1 MARASD
7 STGGDVVL
15 AQSSSQLDELKD
27 ALTSSQVTGWD
38 ILGALAVMVVSI
50 PVSVLISRLATRLLR
65 RIPNLPDEFVQAGSR
80 TSRWLV
86 YLIALAWSLSLLG
99 VTVDWIVIVVV
110 VVVIVI
116 VLMARPMV
124 ENGAAGLLLTMR
136 PAFGE
141 GDQIETAGYRGTVAQ
156 IGSRS
161 TVLTM
166 ADGRQIHIPN
176 SQVLGE
182 PVVVYAASD
191 NRKAAF
197 DITVA
202 YDADLDT
209 VTQALMKAAS
219 GVDGVQQDPAPGVQ
233 ATAFAHNTITLK
245 VSYWYPSSM
254 TSASTVTDGVIRAC
268 RDTLVGADISPAV
281 PALDVVE
288 EPAAS
293 DDKSEA
299 DDRELRT

>member
-7 STGGDVVL
+7 STGGDIVL
-15 AQSSSQLDELKD
+15 AQSSSQLEDLKD

-50 PVSVLISRLATRLLR
+50 PVSLLVSSLATRALR
-65 RIPNLPDEFVQAGSR
+65 RIPNLPDEFVLAGSR

-99 VTVDWIVIVVV
+99 VTVDWIVIVVAV
-110 VVVIVI
+110 VVVVVI

-141 GDQIETAGYRGTVAQ
+141 GDQITTAGYRGTVAE

-161 TVLTM
+161 TVLTT
-166 ADGRQIHIPN
+166 ADGPQIHIPN
-176 SQVLGE
+176 SQVLSG
-182 PVVVYAASD
+182 PIVVFTASD
-191 NRKAAF
+191 NRKASF

-202 YDADLDT
+202 YDADLNAAA
-209 VTQALMKAAS
+209 QALLEAVS
-219 GVDGVQQDPAPGVQ
+219 GVDGVQQDPAPKVQ
-233 ATAFAHNTITLK
+233 ARIREQHHHADGQLL
-245 VSYWYPSSM
+245 VSVIHDVGFDGDRWCHPRVPGRPRRRRYLTGCTRCRRRQRARRPLGRRM
-254 TSASTVTDGVIRAC
+254 RGRST
-268 RDTLVGADISPAV
+268 
-281 PALDVVE
+281 
-288 EPAAS
+288 
-293 DDKSEA
+293 
-299 DDRELRT
+299 

>member
-1 MARASD
+1 MPWEEGESEVARASD
-7 STGGDVVL
+7 STGGDIVL
-15 AQSSSQLDELKD
+15 AQSSSQLEDLKD

-50 PVSVLISRLATRLLR
+50 PVSLLVSRLATRALR
-65 RIPNLPDEFVQAGSR
+65 RIPNLPDEFVLAGSR

-99 VTVDWIVIVVV
+99 VTVDWIVIVVAV
-110 VVVIVI
+110 VVVVI

-141 GDQIETAGYRGTVAQ
+141 GDQITTAGYRGTVAE

-161 TVLTM
+161 TVLTT
-166 ADGRQIHIPN
+166 ADGPQIHIPN
-176 SQVLGE
+176 SQVLNG
-182 PVVVYAASD
+182 PIVVFTASD
-191 NRKAAF
+191 NRKASF

-202 YDADLDT
+202 YDADLNAAA
-209 VTQALMKAAS
+209 QALLEAVS
-219 GVDGVQQDPAPGVQ
+219 GVDGVQQDPAPKVQ
-233 ATAFAHNTITLK
+233 ASAFANNTITLT

-268 RDTLVGADISPAV
+268 RDVLVGADISPAV
-281 PALDVVE
+281 PAVDVVK
-288 EPAAS
+288 EPAVPS
-293 DDKSEA
+293 DGE
-299 DDRELRT
+299 